1 MENSTP
7 HLGQEELLCPPHTLP
22 GRVSGSE
29 SPRSLLE
36 GVAGALGATESE
48 GPSRRGV
55 PKQESWFRDASSL
68 SWVSQQQRPQ
78 SMPGQLGTKPLGGPW
93 RAGAIRV
100 QS

>member
-7 HLGQEELLCPPHTLP
+7 YLGQEEILCPPHTLP

-29 SPRSLLE
+29 RPRPLRE
-36 GVAGALGATESE
+36 GVAGALAATESG
-48 GPSRRGV
+48 GPSQRGV
-55 PKQESWFRDASSL
+55 PKQEPWLRDVPSP
-68 SWVSQQQRPQ
+68 SWVSEHQRPQ